1 MMLTGRTPAR
11 ILTAHRARR
20 GCAGVTLLELAFVL
34 LVVGLFA
41 ALAVPA
47 YQDRIE
53 RSRVAAAVSDI
64 LVISAEIERFRS
76 NNFRL
81 PANLAEIGADGRLD
95 PWNRPYVYLLFDG
108 TNRGQRRKDR
118 NLVPINSEFDL
129 YSVGPD
135 GRSRPPLTARDSLDD
150 VVRARDGSYVG
161 IASGF

>member
-1 MMLTGRTPAR
+1 MLTGPTPLP
-11 ILTAHRARR
+11 IPTALPRLRR
-20 GCAGVTLLELAFVL
+20 CAGLTLLELAFVV
-34 LVVGLFA
+34 LVVGLLA

-64 LVISAEIERFRS
+64 LVMSAEIERFRS

-81 PANLAEIGADGRLD
+81 PTSLAEIGADARRD
-95 PWNRPYVYLLFDG
+95 PWNRPYVYLAFDR
-108 TNRGQRRKDR
+108 TNLGQRRKDR

-129 YSVGPD
+129 YSLGPD

-161 IASGF
+161 TASGF